1 MRVFIV
7 ALSALLVAAIAG
19 SYAAHAHS
27 SSVPHAHPHES
38 VVVNALLSDATAGIV
53 IALGLILL
61 AGGGLIRARRR
72 R

>member
-27 SSVPHAHPHES
+27 SSVPHAHPHDGII
-38 VVVNALLSDATAGIV
+38 VNALLGDAAAGIV

-61 AGGGLIRARRR
+61 AGSGLVRARRR
-72 R
+72 K